1 MSSIQAMVKELE
13 AIKNEI
19 KRNNDTNTKLRK
31 RASVIETHI
40 SGYLDNNKQPG
51 FKYNGKKFV
60 LQEKTTYKRAKKK
73 DKEDNVTR
81 ILKEVGVHDAKKV
94 YERIQDAQKGDEV
107 EVRKL
112 KISDDK
118 K

>member
-1 MSSIQAMVKELE
+1 MMVKELE
-13 AIKNEI
+13 QIRNEI
-19 KRNNDTNTKLRK
+19 KRNNDANTKLRK
-31 RASVIETHI
+31 RATVIENHI
-40 SGYLDNNKQPG
+40 SGYLDSSKQPG

-60 LQEKTTYKRAKKK
+60 LQEKTRHKRVKKK

-81 ILKEVGVHDAKKV
+81 ILKEVGVHDPKRV
-94 YERIQDAQKGDEV
+94 YERIQDAQKGEEV
-107 EVRKL
+107 EIRKL